1 MSIIF
6 IRSDL
11 LVENFIGV
19 IKFYDGRA
27 RIFEGLYSGRP
38 DTYLLLYILTNESA
52 VALYFTNRLIIEIRQ
67 RKQAFVTAI

>member
-19 IKFYDGRA
+19 IKFYDGGA
-27 RIFEGLYSGRP
+27 KIFEGLYIRVNR
-38 DTYLLLYILTNESA
+38 TLICCYILTIECA
-52 VALYFTNRLIIEIRQ
+52 VALYFTNQLIIEIR
-67 RKQAFVTAI
+67 